1 MPQTSLGR
9 YQHISNESSGPV
21 IWITGYSGAGKTTV
35 SIALL
40 KRLKAVGRCAVL
52 LDGDRL
58 RAAVAPNAGHE
69 PEERLALAMS
79 YARLCKEF
87 SEQGLVV
94 VCATISMF
102 DDVWAWNRA
111 QIPKYFEVYLRV
123 PLEIRSARDA
133 KGLYA
138 SRPTNMVGLDL
149 TLPEPPHPHL
159 TIDNFG
165 DAEPDI
171 AAACIFEHVDRLL
184 AGLAGCP

>member
-1 MPQTSLGR
+1 MSG
-9 YQHISNESSGPV
+9 EFSGPV

-40 KRLKAVGRCAVL
+40 KRLRAVGRCAVL

-58 RAAVAPNAGHE
+58 RAAIAPDAGHK
-69 PEERLALAMS
+69 PEERLALALC
-79 YARLCKEF
+79 YARLCREL
-87 SEQGLVV
+87 SEQGLAV

-102 DDVWAWNRA
+102 DEVWTWNRA
-111 QIPKYFEVYLRV
+111 HIPKYLEVYLRV
-123 PLEIRSARDA
+123 PLDIRSARDA
-133 KGLYA
+133 KGLYT
-138 SRPTNMVGLDL
+138 SRTANMVGIDVA
-149 TLPEPPHPHL
+149 LPEPPHPDL

-184 AGLAGCP
+184 TRLAGRP